1 LDETPLEHA
10 TMSAEAAASTALE
23 QGPQQ
28 RQQHRGFT
36 REWGALLFAV
46 VSFVIAQIVV
56 VSLHYRATRLEHQS
70 QEIQLA
76 RGLYRE
82 FYLEEKPYL
91 QIANGIESCK
101 NLYKGDGGSF
111 GHMQINEYLG
121 FFSDL
126 GMFMQRGALSEEMI
140 GHFFGAFIIEAY
152 EYPEIQSYIERIQK
166 NFHQPEAF
174 AEFEGI
180 AQAIA
185 RDKRFAPLVEFA
197 KTMCATTP
205 EGSSGP

>member
-1 LDETPLEHA
+1 
-10 TMSAEAAASTALE
+10 MSAETAAATALE
-23 QGPQQ
+23 PGPQQ
-28 RQQHRGFT
+28 RERPRGFT

-91 QIANGIESCK
+91 QIANAIESCK
-101 NLYKGDGGSF
+101 TLYKGDGGSF

-126 GMFMQRGALSEEMI
+126 GLFMQRGALSEEMI
-140 GHFFGAFIIEAY
+140 GHFFGAFIVEAY
-152 EYPEIQSYIERIQK
+152 EYPEIQSYIERTRK

-185 RDKRFAPLVEFA
+185 HDKRFAPLVEFA
-197 KTMCATTP
+197 KTMCATEP
-205 EGSSGP
+205 QGSSGP